1 MTELHRVAV
10 YCGSASGKRPLFADA
25 ARGLAEA
32 MVARKIDLVY
42 GGAHVGL
49 MGRLAD
55 AVMAGGRRAT
65 GVIPRTLVE
74 REVAHRGLDDL
85 RVVGTMHE
93 RKALMA
99 DLADAFLAI
108 PGGLGTLDELFEVWT
123 WAQLG
128 LHRKPIGLLNVAGY
142 FDPLLSF
149 LDRATAEGFVG
160 AEHRAKL
167 LVESDPA
174 VLLDRLAHVSG

>member
-1 MTELHRVAV
+1 
-10 YCGSASGKRPLFADA
+10 
-25 ARGLAEA
+25 

-149 LDRATAEGFVG
+149 LDRATAEGFVS
-160 AEHRAKL
+160 AEHRATL

-174 VLLDRLAHVSG
+174 ALLDRIAHVPG